1 MFVCS
6 VVSTKISKADPV
18 VQLLAAP
25 SFTQRVVGSIP
36 ASSKRSRD
44 EQFCLLFVWVF
55 IIYICLNLN
64 VYKYVCQCLVPIVMG
79 ILIWGRM
86 PVRDFFLIYLLLSFI
101 YLYTDPKSKYV
112 KDFASIRSQDQ

>member
-55 IIYICLNLN
+55 IIYTYTYIFKCICIFKTYLSISG
-64 VYKYVCQCLVPIVMG
+64 LVPLTHG
-79 ILIWGRM
+79 ILI
-86 PVRDFFLIYLLLSFI
+86 
-101 YLYTDPKSKYV
+101 
-112 KDFASIRSQDQ
+112 